1 MSEKARVDHSTVKK
15 SDKMRTRVSIGFR
28 VEKSLT
34 SWPGAI

>member
-1 MSEKARVDHSTVKK
+1 MSEKAGVDHSIVKK